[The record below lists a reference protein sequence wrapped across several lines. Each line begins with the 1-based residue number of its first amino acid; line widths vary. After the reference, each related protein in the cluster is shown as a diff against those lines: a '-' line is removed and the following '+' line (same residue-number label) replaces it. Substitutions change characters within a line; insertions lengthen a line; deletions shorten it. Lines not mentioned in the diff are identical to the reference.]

1 MTDKTSTNNKKQD
14 QQTNNKVVP
23 LRLNDLSVPPTPL
36 TQTSETNVTPL
47 HIPVRTRAKIALGKF
62 QKRAAK
68 FLFITA
74 PLWIVL
80 GMLLVFELKTSYWQ
94 SLYLTKIASQ
104 ATYRLEKG
112 PNPEPFYPKYG
123 PYDQRLGYTRIKGMI
138 ENLANNGF
146 QIAEQTRFSKR
157 FKQLADMGLF
167 PPYPEKTR
175 AGLTILDR
183 NNTTIYSMYRPERV
197 YESFDAIPEIV
208 VKSLLFIENKEIL
221 DQTYPYKNPAVEWDR
236 FGLAILEKLKQII
249 KPDINAPGGSTIAT
263 QLEKYRHSKEGR
275 TKGIKDK
282 FRQMASASL
291 RAYMYGRNTLETRK
305 TITLNYINSIPL
317 AALRG
322 YGEVNGLGDGM
333 WAWFGADFQE
343 INSKLAALSQ
353 KQDSKDLTSY
363 AESYKQ
369 MLSLFIAHRRPSFYL
384 IAGLTELNALT
395 NTYLDLLAKEG
406 VISPK
411 LRDAAKEVRLTLR
424 RAAPKTAQVSFVQRK
439 AANAIRTRLLQ
450 LMQYPQLYDLDQAD
464 LTVRSTVDNEAN
476 EGVTSVLRQIKDAES
491 VKKFGLSGA
500 RNLDRGDPSK
510 VIYSLT
516 LYERVGNA
524 NVLRVQTDN
533 FDNPFSINEGT
544 RLDLGS
550 TAKLRTLTTYLD
562 IVGEL
567 HDQYSKM
574 LPAQIRAT
582 NTRDLDPISRFAL
595 SEFIKNP
602 KITLPQLLNAA
613 LQRRYSAN
621 PGESFFTGGGMHTF
635 VNFKKEDNG
644 KNPTIQEALTHSIN
658 LPFVRLMRDISRYY
672 VYRMGLKLSS
682 STKSAT
688 QASKVTVAATAK
700 TRPTKGAI
708 EGGRADPVRMHF
720 LSKFADQE
728 GSYFLRKFYE
738 RYKGL
743 SSSELLPT
751 LAKGSRA
758 SPRQAA
764 VMFRYVRPDGS
775 LDQMTAFIQQTSPTK
790 SISPA
795 LAEKWYTE
803 FAPGRFNLQDQGF
816 LARVHPLELWLV
828 AYLQGH
834 PKATITEALQN
845 SKEERQIVYEWLFK
859 TPSVRAQDIRIR
871 TLMEME
877 SFEEVHKQWKK
888 VGYPFSSMVPSLA
901 SSIGSS
907 GDRPIALAELV
918 GIILNDGKKLPL
930 VRLNELHLAAGT
942 PYETK
947 LVRQDQ
953 PTSEQVLK
961 PEVARALKRA
971 MATVVE
977 SGTARRVFK
986 TYTRSD
992 GKAYVIGGKTGTGDH
1007 RHETYGPGGH
1017 VISSRVVNRTATF
1030 AFYIGDRFFGVISAH
1045 VPGEE
1050 AAKFDFTS
1058 ALAAE
1063 LLKIVRTSLIPM
1075 MESSGAALSP
1085 FTNEEP
1091 LVAAP
1096 LTASKDPQE
1105 SDSGEGAVTFK
1116 EAEIPSQALPEASSS
1131 QPAEPAKSLQK
1142 GAALRQKL
1150 RRSIVLPP
1158 PG

>member
-1 MTDKTSTNNKKQD
+1 MDSK
-14 QQTNNKVVP
+14 
-23 LRLNDLSVPPTPL
+23 LG
-36 TQTSETNVTPL
+36 
-47 HIPVRTRAKIALGKF
+47 ALG
-62 QKRAAK
+62 QK
-68 FLFITA
+68 
-74 PLWIVL
+74 
-80 GMLLVFELKTSYWQ
+80 Y
-94 SLYLTKIASQ
+94 
-104 ATYRLEKG
+104 
-112 PNPEPFYPKYG
+112 
-123 PYDQRLGYTRIKGMI
+123 
-138 ENLANNGF
+138 
-146 QIAEQTRFSKR
+146 
-157 FKQLADMGLF
+157 
-167 PPYPEKTR
+167 
-175 AGLTILDR
+175 
-183 NNTTIYSMYRPERV
+183 
-197 YESFDAIPEIV
+197 
-208 VKSLLFIENKEIL
+208 
-221 DQTYPYKNPAVEWDR
+221 
-236 FGLAILEKLKQII
+236 
-249 KPDINAPGGSTIAT
+249 
-263 QLEKYRHSKEGR
+263 
-275 TKGIKDK
+275 
-282 FRQMASASL
+282 
-291 RAYMYGRNTLETRK
+291 
-305 TITLNYINSIPL
+305 
-317 AALRG
+317 
-322 YGEVNGLGDGM
+322 
-333 WAWFGADFQE
+333 
-343 INSKLAALSQ
+343 
-353 KQDSKDLTSY
+353 DSKDLTAY

-384 IAGLTELNALT
+384 IAGLSELNSLT

-406 VISPK
+406 VISPT

-424 RAAPKTAQVSFVQRK
+424 RAAPKTAQVSFVKRK

-464 LTVRSTVDNEAN
+464 LTVRSTMDNEAN

-574 LPAQIRAT
+574 VPAQIRAA
-582 NTRDLDPISRFAL
+582 NTRDLDPISRFAI

-602 KITLPQLLNAA
+602 RITLPQLLNAA

-688 QASKVTVAATAK
+688 QASKIPIAATTK
-700 TRPTKGAI
+700 TRATKSSA
-708 EGGRADPVRMHF
+708 ENGRADPVRMHF

-728 GSYFLRKFYE
+728 GSYFLKKFYE
-738 RYKGL
+738 RYKGV
-743 SSSELLPT
+743 SSNDLLAT

-795 LAEKWYTE
+795 LAEKWHTE

-834 PKATITEALQN
+834 PKATISEALQN

-859 TPSVRAQDIRIR
+859 TPSVRAQDIRIK

-918 GIILNDGKKLPL
+918 GIILNDGQKLPL

-971 MATVVE
+971 MANVVE

-986 TYTRSD
+986 TYARSD

-1085 FTNEEP
+1085 FANEEP
-1091 LVAAP
+1091 LVTAP
-1096 LTASKDPQE
+1096 LAASKNPQE

-1116 EAEIPSQALPEASSS
+1116 EAEIPSQALPGASSS
-1131 QPAEPAKSLQK
+1131 QPADPSKSLQK